1 MNNLSV
7 LGKYLDQPRLVAN
20 FSKAVPAV
28 LVLGGGA
35 YTFYHVKQ
43 TPQKEKK
50 KELIKS
56 IAVLSGTIISALLA
70 PKIASKIIKTVH
82 NPHACGHTHEH
93 HHEHGIETNLKKIEA
108 KTTLLVEKFLKEN
121 EVSVDVLNFLNK
133 AKKEVL
139 KFSQIKAVFEEIGG
153 SKQGQKFLNKLVPN
167 PENIDSNHL
176 FSEIGRISILGLMP
190 VLGGIAGGIVGD
202 KLTDKDWKEK
212 ISDKI
217 KEGTYQYL
225 ANIFS
230 CNIGAGAALF
240 AMEKA
245 NINSKAARATGM
257 IGGILL
263 MGLFLGNA
271 FANWVGKTL
280 IDPIFKTKNKNA
292 LNNERTPEILDVSL
306 HVDDVATV
314 AVMSGLKWIEP
325 ALPILY
331 SISGYRAGIGY
342 RNG

>member
-20 FSKAVPAV
+20 FSKVVPAI
-28 LVLGGGA
+28 LVAGGGA
-35 YTFYHVKQ
+35 YTFYHVNQ
-43 TPQKEKK
+43 APEQEKK
-50 KELIKS
+50 KEFIKS
-56 IAVLSGTIISALLA
+56 IAVLSGTIIFALLA
-70 PKIASKIIKTVH
+70 PKIASKIIKPAH
-82 NPHACGHTHEH
+82 HSHACGHVHVH
-93 HHEHGIETNLKKIEA
+93 HHEHGIETDFKKIEA

-121 EVSVDVLNFLNK
+121 KVSTNVFTFLNK

-139 KFSQIKAVFEEIGG
+139 KFSEIKAIFKEIGV

-167 PENIDSNHL
+167 PENIDSNHI

-202 KLTDKDWKEK
+202 KLTEKDWKEK
-212 ISDKI
+212 IPDKI
-217 KEGTYQYL
+217 KEGTYQYI

-230 CNIGAGAALF
+230 CNIGAGVALF

-263 MGLFLGNA
+263 MGLVLGNA
-271 FANWVGKTL
+271 VANWVGKTL
-280 IDPIFKTKNKNA
+280 IDPIFNNKKNA
-292 LNNERTPEILDVSL
+292 TTPERTPEVLDVSL
-306 HVDDVATV
+306 HIDDVATV

-325 ALPILY
+325 ALPVLY